1 MENNEIKPNSEEIK
15 KEEPKKT
22 DKIKKKKTILIICSA
37 LAAILACVCLVL
49 ALNINDNKS
58 DDDSG
63 AVEPTPVTP
72 VIPDYEEDFGID
84 IDKYVAMFDEDK
96 AINSDVQ
103 AILVTPSGLL
113 EDQVVVQSSLDYA
126 NSTEY
131 LRKDWRTGEYLS
143 GGTDFIDGRNT
154 RSDNGTYEDQ
164 NTIIYGHY
172 VYHEKDPEQ
181 VTYFTPLHQLKDQAN
196 YEANKYFIMV
206 YENEIVRYEVAT
218 LFYAELKETSSGSY
232 SVDKGT
238 TIPYYY
244 VSYSD
249 ELFDSFISQAK
260 EDEFY
265 DTGVEITSEDKLL
278 TLNTCVEYHDE
289 LRLIVVCKEV
299 DKIEISR

>member
-1 MENNEIKPNSEEIK
+1 MENNEVKNNPED
-15 KEEPKKT
+15 KT
-22 DKIKKKKTILIICSA
+22 KKKKIILIICSVV
-37 LAAILACVCLVL
+37 AAILACVCLIL
-49 ALNINDNKS
+49 ALNIKDS
-58 DDDSG
+58 DDSG

-72 VIPDYEEDFGID
+72 VIPDNEEDFGID
-84 IDKYVAMFDEDK
+84 INKYVAMFDEDK

-164 NTIIYGHY
+164 NTIVYGHY

-206 YENEIVRYEVAT
+206 YENEIVRYEVAAV
-218 LFYAELKETSSGSY
+218 FYASLTETSSGSY
-232 SVDKGT
+232 SVDKGV

-249 ELFDSFISQAK
+249 DLFNSFIAQIK

-265 DTGVEITSEDKLL
+265 DTGVQITSEDKLL